1 MARKINLAI
10 VGLGHVALY
19 QIAALKSCEEIYL
32 LAACDINKEKA
43 KFLSK
48 DVLFFNSLEELLSCE
63 KIDVVLIS
71 TPTREH
77 FSMGMEVM
85 EAGKGLLLEKPATEN
100 YTDFKTL
107 ITYSKNKNIPMAIA
121 LHAAFGMDVKWFYN
135 FAQNRKNEFGSVSSF
150 NARFSDPYI
159 LNGKLIPGAEGLINP
174 WLDSGI
180 NSLSVVGL
188 FIDPKRLKIKDSDN
202 ISFHKSRNKIVKKNV
217 KFSFRTGGVE
227 QGGVIL
233 TDWASNVNQKTTELF
248 YKKREISILLDHS
261 AQMVWGIDKSG
272 KNLLYQCQNRRERLL
287 NHYINMFT
295 DFAKKFNKGE
305 DNLDFAEKIHSLL
318 YEANTVLV

>member
-10 VGLGHVALY
+10 VGLGHVAQY
-19 QIAALKSCEEIYL
+19 QIAALKNCKEIYL
-32 LAACDINKEKA
+32 LAACDTNKEKA
-43 KFLSK
+43 KLISK
-48 DVLFFNSLEELLSCE
+48 DVLFFNRLEELLSNE

-77 FSMGMEVM
+77 FFMGMQVM

-100 YTDFKTL
+100 YTDLKTL
-107 ITYSKNKNIPMAIA
+107 ITYSKNKNIHMSIA
-121 LHAAFGMDVKWFYN
+121 LHAAFGMDVRWFYN
-135 FAQNRKNEFGSVSSF
+135 FVKKRKNEFGDVSGF

-159 LNGKLIPGAEGLINP
+159 LNGKLVPGAKSLINP

-180 NSLSVVGL
+180 NALSVVGL
-188 FIDPKRLKIKDSDN
+188 FIDPKKLKIKNSDN
-202 ISFHKSRNKIVKKNV
+202 ISYHKSRKKIERKKV
-217 KFSFRTGGVE
+217 KFFFQTGGVE
-227 QGGVIL
+227 QEGIIL
-233 TDWASNVNQKTTELF
+233 TNWASKVNHKTTELL

-261 AQMVWGIDKSG
+261 DQMVWSIDKSG
-272 KNLLYQCQNRRERLL
+272 KKLLYQCQNRRERLI

-295 DFAKKFNKGE
+295 DFVKRFNKCE

-318 YEANTVLV
+318 YEANTI